1 LNCHDEPAQAG
12 EASAFPKGVEKAD
25 SLRQAQGSF
34 SRENRALIMT
44 TEQGHLEFAKLAAKM
59 AMKLSLSPETERLI
73 AEKVDSGRYQSADE
87 VVREGLELLDE
98 RDNGGRSA
106 LEKNAVPGQVEPA
119 PEKAQKV
126 TDLVEL
132 FESIAA
138 EVPDSVWD
146 TVPRDLAQNH
156 EHYLYGSKKQA

>member
-1 LNCHDEPAQAG
+1 
-12 EASAFPKGVEKAD
+12 
-25 SLRQAQGSF
+25 
-34 SRENRALIMT
+34 
-44 TEQGHLEFAKLAAKM
+44 
-59 AMKLSLSPETERLI
+59 MKLSLSPETERLI

-98 RDNGGRSA
+98 RDNGGRPA
-106 LEKNAVPGQVEPA
+106 LEKNAVPEQAEPA
-119 PEKAQKV
+119 AEKAEKV

-138 EVPDSVWD
+138 EVPDSVWE

-156 EHYLYGSKKQA
+156 EHYLYGSKKQS

>member
-1 LNCHDEPAQAG
+1 
-12 EASAFPKGVEKAD
+12 
-25 SLRQAQGSF
+25 
-34 SRENRALIMT
+34 
-44 TEQGHLEFAKLAAKM
+44 
-59 AMKLSLSPETERLI
+59 MKLSLSPETERLI